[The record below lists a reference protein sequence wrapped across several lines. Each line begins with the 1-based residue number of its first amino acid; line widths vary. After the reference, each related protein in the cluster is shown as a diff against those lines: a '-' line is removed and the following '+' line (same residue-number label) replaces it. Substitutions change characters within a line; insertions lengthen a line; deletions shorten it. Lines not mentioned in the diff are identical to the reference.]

1 VVKAAKTWARIVAGG
16 RDVRFRD
23 FEQLLAAFG
32 FEFDRQSG
40 SHRIY
45 RHAALRLRMN
55 IQPEGGRAKL
65 YQIRQLLD
73 LVERHGLRLRE

>member
-1 VVKAAKTWARIVAGG
+1 MRPAKAWEHIIAG
-16 RDVRFRD
+16 RRNLRFRD
-23 FEQLLAAFG
+23 FEQLVVAFG

-45 RHAALRLRMN
+45 RHPALHLRMN

-73 LVERHGLRLRE
+73 LVETHGLRLRE

>member
-1 VVKAAKTWARIVAGG
+1 
-16 RDVRFRD
+16 
-23 FEQLLAAFG
+23 LLAAFG

-45 RHAALRLRMN
+45 RHPALRLRMN

-73 LVERHGLRLRE
+73 LVEAHGLKLRE

>member
-1 VVKAAKTWARIVAGG
+1 MRPAKTWEHIIAGG

-23 FEQLLAAFG
+23 FERLVVAFG

-45 RHAALRLRMN
+45 RHSGLRLRMN
-55 IQPEGGRAKL
+55 IQPERGRAKL

-73 LVERHGLRLRE
+73 LVETHGLRLEE

>member
-1 VVKAAKTWARIVAGG
+1 MKPAKTWEHIIAG
-16 RDVRFRD
+16 RRNIRFRD

-45 RHAALRLRMN
+45 RHPSTRLRMN
-55 IQPEGGRAKL
+55 VQPEKGKAKL

-73 LVERHGLRLRE
+73 LVETHGLRLRE